1 MSKEWYLIVGIV
13 FVFFL
18 LLNLFLWRERRKT
31 QQKKKQVKEA
41 FLGNRSITA
50 LHLLNEKMETIR
62 EWGLCGKTAVL
73 IGRIP
78 GNEPDEID
86 LSEAADAM
94 LISKEHA
101 VLNYVAGAWYL
112 EDLSSENGTRVRRA
126 GETETVMLVGQG
138 PYRLERGDIILIAQ
152 TPLLVA

>member
-1 MSKEWYLIVGIV
+1 MPKEWYLIIGVV
-13 FVFFL
+13 LVFFL
-18 LLNLFLWRERRKT
+18 LLNLFLWKERRKI
-31 QQKKKQVKEA
+31 QQKKKQPKAE

-50 LHLLNEKMETIR
+50 LCLLNEKMETIR
-62 EWGLCGKTAVL
+62 EWELCGKTAMI
-73 IGRIP
+73 IGRIS

-86 LSEAADAM
+86 LSEVADAM

-112 EDLSSENGTRVRRA
+112 EDLSSENGTRVQRA
-126 GETETVMLVGQG
+126 GEVENVMLVGQG

-152 TPLLVA
+152 TPLLVV